1 MSLREYELTVI
12 AKADLPEEEMSRIQN
27 KYEALMLK
35 DGGEILKK
43 DLWGTRKMTHPIN
56 KQHRGCYVFY
66 DFVGRPAHLT
76 EMERLM
82 RIDENVLRYMS
93 VSLGGCADIEA
104 RKVELAKVQQVVQ
117 SDDGDD
123 N

>member
-1 MSLREYELTVI
+1 MREYELTVI
-12 AKADLPEEEMSRIQN
+12 AKADMPEEEMGKLQN

-35 DGGEILKK
+35 DGGQILKK
-43 DLWGTRKMTHPIN
+43 DNWGTRKMAFPIK
-56 KQHRGCYVFY
+56 KQHRGTYMFY
-66 DFVGRPAHLT
+66 DFVGQASHLT

-93 VSLGGCADIEA
+93 VGLGGNVDIEA
-104 RKVELAKVQQVVQ
+104 RKVELAKIQQAPVS